1 MLRGAFLQSTRGN
14 PKELNRLY
22 LVVSYPNGYYA
33 SLLSISYSLLGLS
46 FKQLEKPY
54 LELQRNVSSRLKKEL
69 GPRAEHLIS
78 FETLKQAST
87 GLYEEVVQACGAPV
101 KQLEAALKLVHQYGD
116 SAIRNKSRIDS
127 LLNEL

>member
-1 MLRGAFLQSTRGN
+1 MLCGAFLQSARGN

-54 LELQRNVSSRLKKEL
+54 LELQRNVSSRLN
-69 GPRAEHLIS
+69 
-78 FETLKQAST
+78 
-87 GLYEEVVQACGAPV
+87 VVQACGAPV
-101 KQLEAALKLVHQYGD
+101 KQLEAALKLIHQVGG

-127 LLNEL
+127 LLDEL